1 MAHAAS
7 VRRGQPVAALTTMLV
22 GWVIARAVLWTP
34 IIDTANSRAT
44 LAGIGRAAPPER
56 VAIEATSRKLSHLR
70 RTEPAG
76 GKAPAI
82 APVVEP
88 LSVSN
93 SRSTAEGSGY
103 VLLRLASAGSLIQFN
118 PAVAPPRT
126 TRREP
131 PPAPPPAAADPT
143 VPVKDDPRWSSERW
157 LLMRRGSGAAAQAP
171 GAASYGASQAGA
183 VARYR
188 FGSGG
193 QDSAYGYLRTSLAI
207 NAPGKDKEIAIGL
220 GGRPLA
226 KLPLRVL
233 AEARL
238 QDTSQS
244 PTRVRPVVT
253 VVTELPW
260 HNLPLGFRAEAYGQA
275 GYAGGRDSTAFF
287 DAQGLADHPVKRL
300 LPIGKDLR
308 VGAGFWAGGQ
318 KGAVRL
324 DVGPR
329 VSFALD
335 LGEEV
340 PSRIAL
346 DWRFRVAGNARPGS
360 GPAITVASSF

>member
-1 MAHAAS
+1 MALAAS
-7 VRRGQPVAALTTMLV
+7 VRRGQPVAALTTVLV

-34 IIDTANSRAT
+34 IIETANSRAT
-44 LAGIGRAAPPER
+44 SERTAVAASPER
-56 VAIEATSRKLSHLR
+56 IATTAGPLKPRFIQPAR
-70 RTEPAG
+70 PAG
-76 GKAPAI
+76 RQTQAI
-82 APVVEP
+82 APVTEP
-88 LSVSN
+88 LAALADRTS
-93 SRSTAEGSGY
+93 EGGSGSI
-103 VLLRLASAGSLIQFN
+103 LLRFASAGSLIQFN
-118 PAVAPPRT
+118 PAIAPPRV

-131 PPAPPPAAADPT
+131 PPTPPPVAADQT
-143 VPVKDDPRWSSERW
+143 GPVKDDPRWSSERW

-171 GAASYGASQAGA
+171 AAASYGASQAGA

-207 NAPGKDKEIAIGL
+207 NAPGNDKEIAIGL

-244 PTRVRPVVT
+244 PMRVRPVVT

-260 HNLPLGFRAEAYGQA
+260 QNLPLGLRAEAYGQA

-287 DAQGLADHPVKRL
+287 DAQGLVDHPVKRL

>member
-1 MAHAAS
+1 MAAAAS
-7 VRRGQPVAALTTMLV
+7 ARRGQPIAALTAIVV
-22 GWVIARAVLWTP
+22 GWVVARAVLWNP
-34 IIDTANSRAT
+34 IIETANSRAP
-44 LAGIGRAAPPER
+44 LASDGAAVRQVQSIARALRGKARLQAGKGAVPLIREPGVPR
-56 VAIEATSRKLSHLR
+56 VE
-70 RTEPAG
+70 AG
-76 GKAPAI
+76 GDIAGQPPAAGSRFVLARFASQGSLVQFNPAI
-82 APVVEP
+82 APP
-88 LSVSN
+88 H
-93 SRSTAEGSGY
+93 
-103 VLLRLASAGSLIQFN
+103 
-118 PAVAPPRT
+118 APPA
-126 TRREP
+126 E
-131 PPAPPPAAADPT
+131 PAPEPTGPA
-143 VPVKDDPRWSSERW
+143 KDDPRWSSDRW

-183 VARYR
+183 VVRYR
-188 FGSGG
+188 FGTGA
-193 QDSAYGYLRTSLAI
+193 QNAAYGYLRTSLAI

-226 KLPLRVL
+226 KVPLRVL

-238 QDTSQS
+238 QDSS
-244 PTRVRPVVT
+244 NGPMRVRPVAT

-260 HNLPLGFRAEAYGQA
+260 QTLPLGLRAEAYGQA

-287 DAQGLADHPVKRL
+287 DAQGLVDHPVKGL
-300 LPIGKDLR
+300 LPVGKDLR

-324 DVGPR
+324 DLGPR

-360 GPAITVASSF
+360 GPAITVASTF